1 MAQNWQTIWAT
12 RSSGVK
18 LDHVSEVTSK
28 NFFWHQY
35 INDIWSNFKAISN
48 GNLTKSEKADLAN
61 AYFNKGIAHKQQ
73 KDFPAA
79 LKALEEA
86 CYFDKDEK
94 NYKKELIAVKK
105 TISSLHKN
113 QAYFQ

>member
-1 MAQNWQTIWAT
+1 MKENENFEKALPCFDI
-12 RSSGVK
+12 SILK
-18 LDHVSEVTSK
+18 FLD
-28 NFFWHQY
+28 
-35 INDIWSNFKAISN
+35 I

-105 TISSLHKN
+105 TISSLHKEK
-113 QAYFQ
+113 